1 MATSGSTY
9 KTFGTNGGYKFI
21 LEWKRNSINISN
33 NTSNIT
39 VTLYLQSSGSSYTI
53 NSSAVKN
60 GSLNINGSTTTFTFY
75 AGLTGG
81 QKKQIYTRTVNI
93 THNSNGTKSFTMSA
107 AAGIAITFS
116 SGYVSEVDIS
126 SYSVTLD
133 TIARA
138 SSMSLSTTSA
148 TLGSTSVTVTITRAS
163 SSFTHKVYYNFGSK
177 STTVSSSAGTSA
189 SFTPAIGLSSQVPNA
204 TSGTATVYVE
214 TYSGSTKI
222 GTASKTITFKVPSS
236 VKPTIGSFTA
246 SVVANGADTSFGYVQ
261 GKSKCQLKINS
272 PSGSY
277 SSTIKSYKITGNG
290 GTWTTQSTTTG
301 NLTSSGNITFTATVT
316 DSRGR
321 TSDAKTVTISVQ
333 AYSAPS
339 ISAFSAARCNSSGT
353 SSSSGTYAKVSA
365 TYSYTSL
372 SGKNTA
378 SSKIEYAT
386 SGTSSWTNAGAVS
399 SGSSVT
405 VGGGAISVANS
416 YQIRLTVSDKFT
428 STSKI
433 VYINPQF
440 VLLNFK
446 EGGKGIGIGKYATT
460 DNRLEI
466 GMRTD
471 INNNI
476 VFNKSSIGLYWQV
489 DTDEALIYFYSTGDA
504 GTSNCLCF
512 ETRDNGDEFFRF
524 RHKDTSGSAYQ
535 LFDIKQ
541 SGLISYRL
549 LRPSANNTYTLG
561 TSSQRWS
568 TVYAVNAF
576 NTSDIQYKENITLVN
591 EGKKNDEASVL
602 SVINNEDIIT
612 LNDMRNFIKDDC
624 DIYKYNYIG
633 QENEEFGF
641 VAQNIVKS
649 KVGSKLIV
657 DSDGGYM
664 YSQGTYVGIVVGA
677 LKEEIKIRD
686 KELEEQKEINEEL
699 NEKVN
704 ELEERLAKLEKLLNN

>member
-9 KTFGTNGGYKFI
+9 STFGTNGGYNFI
-21 LEWKRNSINISN
+21 LEWKRNSVNISN

-53 NSSAVKN
+53 NSSAAKS

-75 AGLTGG
+75 AGLSGS
-81 QKKQIYTRTVNI
+81 QKKQIYTRTVDI
-93 THNSNGTKSFTMSA
+93 THNADGTKSFTMSA
-107 AAGIAITFS
+107 TAGIAITFS
-116 SGYVSEVDIS
+116 SGYVSGVNIS
-126 SYSVTLD
+126 NYSVTLD
-133 TIARA
+133 TIART
-138 SSMSLSTTSA
+138 SSFSLNATSA
-148 TLGSTSVTVTITRAS
+148 TLGSTSVTVNITRSS
-163 SSFTHKVYYNFGSK
+163 SSFTHKVYYKFGSN
-177 STTVSSSAGTSA
+177 STTVSSSATTSA
-189 SFTPAIGLSSQVPNA
+189 TFTPAIGLSSQIPNA

-214 TYSGSTKI
+214 TYNGSTKI
-222 GTASKTITFKVPSS
+222 GTVSKTMTFNVPSS
-236 VKPTIGSFTA
+236 VKPTFGSLTA

-261 GKSKCQLKINS
+261 GKSKCQLYINS

-277 SSTIKSYKITGNG
+277 GSTIKSYKITGNG

-353 SSSSGTYAKVSA
+353 SSSSGTYAKVST

-372 SGKNTA
+372 GGKNTV
-378 SSKIEYAT
+378 SSKIEYAI
-386 SGTSSWTNAGAVS
+386 SGTSSWVNAGAIS

-405 VGGGAISVANS
+405 VGGGAISVNSS

-446 EGGKGIGIGKYATT
+446 EGGKGIGIGKYATI

-471 INNNI
+471 VSNDI

-489 DTDEALIYFYSTGDA
+489 DSDEAVIYFYSTGDS
-504 GTSNCLCF
+504 GTGNCLCF
-512 ETRDNGDEFFRF
+512 ETSDNGNEFFRF
-524 RHKDTSGSAYQ
+524 RHKETGGGSYS
-535 LFDIKQ
+535 LFEIKQ
-541 SGLISYRL
+541 SDLISYRL

-576 NTSDIQYKENITLVN
+576 NTSDVQYKENITLVN

-641 VAQNIVKS
+641 VAQNIVES

>member
-53 NSSAVKN
+53 NSSAAKS

-75 AGLTGG
+75 AGLSGG

-116 SGYVSEVDIS
+116 SGFVSEVDIS

-133 TIARA
+133 TIART

-148 TLGSTSVTVTITRAS
+148 TLGSTSVTVTITRADS
-163 SSFTHKVYYNFGSK
+163 SLTHKVYYKFGSN

-222 GTASKTITFKVPSS
+222 GTVGKTMTFNVPSS

-246 SVVANGADTSFGYVQ
+246 SVVADGAATSYGYVQ

-277 SSTIKSYKITGNG
+277 GSTIKSYKITGNG

-301 NLTSSGNITFTATVT
+301 RLTGSGSIKFTATVT

-353 SSSSGTYAKVSA
+353 STSSGTYAKVSA

-372 SGKNTA
+372 GGKNTV

-399 SGSSVT
+399 SGGSAT
-405 VGGGAISVANS
+405 VGGGAISVENS
-416 YQIRLTVSDKFT
+416 YQIRLTISDKFT

-489 DTDEALIYFYSTGDA
+489 DTDEAVIYFYSTGDA
-504 GTSNCLCF
+504 GTGNCLCF

-524 RHKDTSGSAYQ
+524 RHKDTSGSSYQ

-576 NTSDIQYKENITLVN
+576 NTSDVQYKENITLVN
-591 EGKKNDEASVL
+591 EGKKNDEVSVL

>member
-21 LEWKRNSINISN
+21 LEWKRNSVNVSN
-33 NTSNIT
+33 NTSNVT

-53 NSSAVKN
+53 NSSAAKS
-60 GSLNINGSTTTFTFY
+60 GSLNINGSATTFTFY
-75 AGLTGG
+75 AGLSGG

-93 THNSNGTKSFTMSA
+93 THNADGTKSFTMSA

-126 SYSVTLD
+126 SC
-133 TIARA
+133 
-138 SSMSLSTTSA
+138 SA
-148 TLGSTSVTVTITRAS
+148 TLDAIGRTSSFSLNTTSGTIGSTNFVVTINRAS
-163 SSFTHKVYYNFGSK
+163 TSFTHKVIYKFGGINWVG
-177 STTVSSSAGTSA
+177 STNATTSF
-189 SFTPAIGLSSQVPNA
+189 SFTPAIGDCSQIPNA
-204 TSGTATVYVE
+204 TSGTGSIVVE

-222 GTASKTITFKVPSS
+222 GSASKTITLNVPSS
-236 VKPTIGSFTA
+236 VKPTIGSLSA
-246 SVVANGADTSFGYVQ
+246 SVVADGAATSFGYVQ
-261 GKSKCQLKINS
+261 NKSKCQLKINS

-277 SSTIKSYKITGNG
+277 GSTIKSYKITGNG

-301 NLTSSGNITFTATVT
+301 RLTSSGSIKFTATVT

-372 SGKNTA
+372 GGKNTV

-399 SGSSVT
+399 SGSSAT

-416 YQIRLTVSDKFT
+416 YQIRLTISDKFN

-524 RHKDTSGSAYQ
+524 RHKDTSGSTYQ
-535 LFDIKQ
+535 LFDIRQ

-576 NTSDIQYKENITLVN
+576 NTSDVQYKENITLVN

-633 QENEEFGF
+633 QKNEEFGF

-686 KELEEQKEINEEL
+686 KELKEQKEINEEL

-704 ELEERLAKLEKLLNN
+704 KLEERLAKLEKLLNN

>member
-9 KTFGTNGGYKFI
+9 STFGTNGGYNFI
-21 LEWKRNSINISN
+21 LEWKRNSVNISN

-53 NSSAVKN
+53 NSSAAKS

-75 AGLTGG
+75 AGLSGS
-81 QKKQIYTRTVNI
+81 QKKQIYTRTVDI
-93 THNSNGTKSFTMSA
+93 THNADGTKSFTMSA
-107 AAGIAITFS
+107 TAGIAITFS
-116 SGYVSEVDIS
+116 SGYVSGVNIS
-126 SYSVTLD
+126 NYSVTLD
-133 TIARA
+133 TIART
-138 SSMSLSTTSA
+138 SSFSLNATSA
-148 TLGSTSVTVTITRAS
+148 TLGSTSVTVNITRSS
-163 SSFTHKVYYNFGSK
+163 SSFTHKVYYKFGSN
-177 STTVSSSAGTSA
+177 STTVSSSATTSA
-189 SFTPAIGLSSQVPNA
+189 TFTPAIGLSSQIPNA

-214 TYSGSTKI
+214 TYNGSTKI
-222 GTASKTITFKVPSS
+222 GTVSKTMTFNVPSS
-236 VKPTIGSFTA
+236 VKPTIGSLTA

-261 GKSKCQLKINS
+261 GKSKCQLYINS

-277 SSTIKSYKITGNG
+277 GSTIKSYKITGNG

-353 SSSSGTYAKVSA
+353 SSSSGTYAKVST

-372 SGKNTA
+372 GGKNTV
-378 SSKIEYAT
+378 SSKIEYAI
-386 SGTSSWTNAGAVS
+386 SGTSSWTNAGAIS

-405 VGGGAISVANS
+405 VGGGAISVNSS

-446 EGGKGIGIGKYATT
+446 EGGKGIGIGKYATI

-471 INNNI
+471 VSNDI

-489 DTDEALIYFYSTGDA
+489 DSDEAVIYFYSTGDS
-504 GTSNCLCF
+504 GTGNCLCF
-512 ETRDNGDEFFRF
+512 ETSDNGNEFFRF
-524 RHKDTSGSAYQ
+524 RHKETGGGSYS
-535 LFDIKQ
+535 LF
-541 SGLISYRL
+541 
-549 LRPSANNTYTLG
+549 
-561 TSSQRWS
+561 
-568 TVYAVNAF
+568 
-576 NTSDIQYKENITLVN
+576 
-591 EGKKNDEASVL
+591 
-602 SVINNEDIIT
+602 
-612 LNDMRNFIKDDC
+612 
-624 DIYKYNYIG
+624 
-633 QENEEFGF
+633 
-641 VAQNIVKS
+641 
-649 KVGSKLIV
+649 
-657 DSDGGYM
+657 
-664 YSQGTYVGIVVGA
+664 
-677 LKEEIKIRD
+677 EIKFLSSI
-686 KELEEQKEINEEL
+686 
-699 NEKVN
+699 
-704 ELEERLAKLEKLLNN
+704 LAKFSFSICLALLI